1 MTPARSPL
9 PRLFV
14 DDLGYGDLGFNGHPT
29 TKTDNIDKLA
39 YGGKV
44 STSRTFVFGS
54 GSTSTFVFEGGQTGL
69 CRLGLGSAPAPAE
82 RSSHRR

>member
-69 CRLGLGSAPAPAE
+69 WALSPRLRPRP
-82 RSSHRR
+82 R